1 MKKTIFYSLFSALF
15 MLTSCS
21 MFEIDNYEEPAE
33 TIWGEVV
40 DEATGK
46 RVLTDQGSEGIRVRL
61 TELSWGDN
69 VQHNPDFYCMMDG
82 TFQNTKIFKGEYNVR
97 IDGPFIPLVREN
109 TDGTL
114 LHDGSVNTEISGTT
128 KVKFEVQPFLNVEF
142 VGNPQ
147 VSNGVIKAQVRVTRG
162 VSDGKNT
169 WYWDSPLNADVRY
182 ETFISNE
189 LVKYVDSHYKTV
201 ADRKGRAITGLSM
214 GGHGAMWN
222 GLRHSDVFSAAG
234 STSGGVD
241 IRPFPKNWEMSVQIG
256 EKAKYP
262 ENWEKYTVINLV
274 PTLRKDQ
281 IALIFDCGDSD
292 FFLEVNKNYHEA
304 LLKQGIDHDFITRP
318 GNHDSQYW
326 NNSIDYQILFFWKH
340 FLKMKAL

>member
-1 MKKTIFYSLFSALF
+1 MNWMKKVAVALVC
-15 MLTSCS
+15 LLPLGLQAAKIDTLQVKSPS
-21 MFEIDNYEEPAE
+21 MNKSI
-33 TIWGEVV
+33 EVV
-40 DEATGK
+40 VVSPDVAATK
-46 RVLTDQGSEGIRVRL
+46 ACPVI
-61 TELSWGDN
+61 
-69 VQHNPDFYCMMDG
+69 Y
-82 TFQNTKIFKGEYNVR
+82 
-97 IDGPFIPLVREN
+97 
-109 TDGTL
+109 L
-114 LHDGSVNTEISGTT
+114 LHGYGGNACTWVGIKPDLPKIADEKGI
-128 KVKFEVQPFLNVEF
+128 FF
-142 VGNPQ
+142 VCP
-147 VSNGVIKAQVRVTRG
+147 
-162 VSDGKNT
+162 DGKNT

-281 IALIFDCGDSD
+281 IALIFDCGDSY
-292 FFLEVNKNYHEA
+292 FFLVVN
-304 LLKQGIDHDFITRP
+304 
-318 GNHDSQYW
+318 
-326 NNSIDYQILFFWKH
+326 
-340 FLKMKAL
+340 

>member
-82 TFQNTKIFKGEYNVR
+82 TFQNTKLFKGEYNVR

-142 VGNPQ
+142 VGDPQ

-162 VSDGKNT
+162 VSDEVFREKIQPMGNWKDEYLNVTDIQFFVSYSNTVGYRARDERWSSSINYEDKSFENLLGKEVAVQSNGNVP
-169 WYWDSPLNADVRY
+169 SGRKVFVRAAARINY
-182 ETFISNE
+182 DTPVGSG
-189 LVKYVDSHYKTV
+189 T
-201 ADRKGRAITGLSM
+201 RR
-214 GGHGAMWN
+214 WN
-222 GLRHSDVFSAAG
+222 YSEPVE
-234 STSGGVD
+234 V
-241 IRPFPKNWEMSVQIG
+241 
-256 EKAKYP
+256 
-262 ENWEKYTVINLV
+262 
-274 PTLRKDQ
+274 
-281 IALIFDCGDSD
+281 LI
-292 FFLEVNKNYHEA
+292 
-304 LLKQGIDHDFITRP
+304 P
-318 GNHDSQYW
+318 
-326 NNSIDYQILFFWKH
+326 
-340 FLKMKAL
+340 

>member
-82 TFQNTKIFKGEYNVR
+82 TFQNTKLFKGEYNVR

-142 VGNPQ
+142 VGDPQ
-147 VSNGVIKAQVRVTRG
+147 VSHGVIKAQVRVTRG
-162 VSDGKNT
+162 VSDEVFREKIQPMGNWKDEYLNVTDIQFFVSYSNTVGYRARDERWSSSISYEGKSFEDLLGKEVIVQSNG
-169 WYWDSPLNADVRY
+169 SIPSGRKVFVRAAARINY
-182 ETFISNE
+182 DTPVGSG
-189 LVKYVDSHYKTV
+189 T
-201 ADRKGRAITGLSM
+201 RR
-214 GGHGAMWN
+214 WN
-222 GLRHSDVFSAAG
+222 YSEPVE
-234 STSGGVD
+234 V
-241 IRPFPKNWEMSVQIG
+241 
-256 EKAKYP
+256 
-262 ENWEKYTVINLV
+262 
-274 PTLRKDQ
+274 
-281 IALIFDCGDSD
+281 LI
-292 FFLEVNKNYHEA
+292 
-304 LLKQGIDHDFITRP
+304 P
-318 GNHDSQYW
+318 
-326 NNSIDYQILFFWKH
+326 
-340 FLKMKAL
+340 